1 MFNFSIFSFVFV
13 SWYVLEVRFILMRDG
28 KGMDLERGR
37 GGEEW
42 REGKL
47 ELGYIVVKRNLL
59 KRKEEGRKKKRK

>member
-1 MFNFSIFSFVFV
+1 
-13 SWYVLEVRFILMRDG
+13 
-28 KGMDLERGR
+28 MDLERGR

-47 ELGYIVVKRNLL
+47 ESGYTVVKRNLL

>member
-1 MFNFSIFSFVFV
+1 
-13 SWYVLEVRFILMRDG
+13 MRDG

-47 ELGYIVVKRNLL
+47 ESGYIVVKRNLL